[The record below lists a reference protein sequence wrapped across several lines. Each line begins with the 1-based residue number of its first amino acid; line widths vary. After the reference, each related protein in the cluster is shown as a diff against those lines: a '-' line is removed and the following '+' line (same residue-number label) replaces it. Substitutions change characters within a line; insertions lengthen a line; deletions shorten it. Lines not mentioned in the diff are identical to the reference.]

1 MEGNL
6 LTTDSGIRAIKNI
19 ALVLLQDGIYY
30 RRKGK
35 NSSSQLTV
43 ERTKNIYKEL
53 PYYVVKESVSK

>member
-6 LTTDSGIRAIKNI
+6 LTTDSEIRAIKNI

-53 PYYVVKESVSK
+53 LYYVVKESVSK

>member
-19 ALVLLQDGIYY
+19 ALVLLLDGIYY

-43 ERTKNIYKEL
+43 ERTKTIYKEL
-53 PYYVVKESVSK
+53 LYYVVKESVSK